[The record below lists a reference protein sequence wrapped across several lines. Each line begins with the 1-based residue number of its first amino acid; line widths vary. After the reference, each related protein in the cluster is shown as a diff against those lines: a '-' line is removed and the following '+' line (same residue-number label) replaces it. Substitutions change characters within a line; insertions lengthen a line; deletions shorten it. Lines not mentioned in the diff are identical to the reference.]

1 MCRVVVVCGGTVCLH
16 ASVCIPH
23 HDVGRRVLAELFPGQ
38 DELVLGEGAQVMVRH
53 RPVLDQTAREPFQ
66 YLEQQWATQT
76 G

>member
-1 MCRVVVVCGGTVCLH
+1 
-16 ASVCIPH
+16 
-23 HDVGRRVLAELFPGQ
+23 VGRRVLAELFPGQ
-38 DELVLGEGAQVMVRH
+38 DELVLGEGAQVAVRH